1 MYDVERFK
9 NLLKTAIGSRTNVA
23 FAQEANISTEHLSR
37 ILNNPQKHR
46 PTRSTLN
53 KIAGASLGTVSLNT
67 LEEVCGYTP
76 TKLKERKDVS
86 GTNFRKDAGIIYKEI
101 RDTAVSAF
109 ENAEGKVMT
118 VNAFVDEMMKRI
130 MSNKEKYG
138 DNMGE
143 IAYSVEDFRGLPAS
157 YDNYIDYDESM
168 GILNEE
174 GIWLVFCISFS
185 LSTMNSNTFETQFF
199 VKIETLDGE
208 DDDERDIDYGEKVK
222 LIAMKC
228 ENGFYS
234 IKNKSV
240 ISDGDN
246 DYFRSLRRKM
256 VSETAQYAALHSDEE
271 ENEMLIE
278 LGFLF
283 KDKDICEKHGIV
295 CNTRPCSVEGVGI
308 YVDNLLPSQVRKFI
322 IRHHEAFVRSDD
334 EQEMYTNILVNDTPT
349 LNKLRQILKDVVSYN
364 ADGATGCDIITVAI
378 ANIIYRETGI
388 EVEPWGDK
396 EGKYNDLFKNRE
408 SVMITSSFVWDK
420 GNEVMQGLTENTARI
435 ILDNYASEF
444 GRRVEDTFFVMEID
458 Y

>member
-9 NLLKTAIGSRTNVA
+9 SLLKTAIGSRTNVA

-67 LEEVCGYTP
+67 LEEVCGYIP

-101 RDTAVSAF
+101 RDTAVSVF
-109 ENAEGKVMT
+109 ENAKGKVMT
-118 VNAFVDEMMKRI
+118 VNTFVDGLMKKI
-130 MSNKEKYG
+130 MSDKEKYG

-143 IAYSVEDFRGLPAS
+143 IAYSVEDFRGFQNNGI
-157 YDNYIDYDESM
+157 DIDYDESM
-168 GILNEE
+168 DMMSEE

-185 LSTMNSNTFETQFF
+185 LSTMNSNTFETLFF
-199 VKIETLDGE
+199 VRIETLDGE
-208 DDDERDIDYGEKVK
+208 DDDERCIDYDEKVK

-295 CNTRPCSVEGVGI
+295 CNTRPCSVEGVGF

-334 EQEMYTNILVNDTPT
+334 EQEMYTNILINDTPT
-349 LNKLRQILKDVVSYN
+349 LSKLRQILKDVVSYN
-364 ADGATGCDIITVAI
+364 ADGAASCDIIAVAI

-388 EVEPWGDK
+388 EVEPWGDR
-396 EGKYNDLFKNRE
+396 EGRYKALYKNRE

-420 GNEVMQGLTENTARI
+420 GNEVMRGLTENTARV
-435 ILDNYASEF
+435 ILDTYASEF
-444 GRRVEDTFFVMEID
+444 GRKVEDTFFVMEID